1 MHELS
6 VTESILA
13 IALKHAAQAQATKV
27 TDIHLV
33 VGQLSS
39 IVDESVQFYWNI
51 ISKDTLCESSQL
63 HFTRKEAVFLCNE
76 CQTQFAPGREI
87 SPCPNCGSVNLQILS
102 GEEFYLESIQVEK
115 QG

>member
-33 VGQLSS
+33 IGRLSS
-39 IVDESVQFYWNI
+39 IVDESVQFYWDI

-63 HFTRKEAVFLCNE
+63 HFTRKEAVFFV
-76 CQTQFAPGREI
+76 Q
-87 SPCPNCGSVNLQILS
+87 
-102 GEEFYLESIQVEK
+102 
-115 QG
+115 